1 MGQKVNPVGLRVGIT
16 RGWDSVWFA
25 KKNKFG
31 KFLIEDYKI
40 RDYIKKNVVNSGV
53 SQVIIERTSKKC
65 IVSLYTSRPGFV
77 IGKKGSDIEKIKKN
91 LQKIT
96 SSEISLNIKE
106 VKKPELNAYLV
117 AENIAQQLVKRIA
130 YRKTMKRAIQSALR
144 LGAKGIRVCLAG
156 RLAGNEIAR
165 TEWLREGGVPLHT
178 FRADV
183 DYAEAEALTTYGII
197 GVKVW
202 IYKGEILSINSDKN
216 KKEKENV
223 TTSKNKI

>member
-1 MGQKVNPVGLRVGIT
+1 MGQKVNPIGLRVGIN
-16 RGWDSVWFA
+16 RGWDSIWFA
-25 KKNKFG
+25 KKNEYG

-40 RDYIKKNVVNSGV
+40 RDYIKKNVINSGV

-65 IVSLYTSRPGFV
+65 IVSIYTSRPGFV
-77 IGKKGSDIEKIKKN
+77 IGKKGSDVEKIKKN
-91 LQKIT
+91 VSKIT

-106 VKKPELNAYLV
+106 IKKPELNAYLV

-165 TEWLREGGVPLHT
+165 TEWLREGSVPLHT

-183 DYAEAEALTTYGII
+183 DYAEAEALTTYGLI

-202 IYKGEILSINSDKN
+202 IYKGEIFLKDINIKN
-216 KKEKENV
+216 KEIKNA
-223 TTSKNKI
+223 TTYKNKV